1 MEKIFGKTWLQDTGI
16 EIVGSAL
23 TGIALYNFA
32 VPAGFPMTGFS
43 GLALILYRL
52 FHLPIGAMTI
62 VMNIP
67 VAFLCYRL
75 LGRQFFF
82 RSIRCMIISSLF
94 VDYVAPLLPLYSGD
108 RMIAAICTG
117 VLGGIGYALIY
128 LRNSSTGGSDFVV
141 MAVKAVRPYL
151 ELGKIIF
158 ATDAAIVVLGGVL
171 FRDFNG
177 VIYGLIIDYI
187 YALVTDKLM
196 YGMNAGK
203 LAMVVT
209 VRGKLVADK
218 IDEICHR
225 GTTILQARGGYRG
238 DQREMVLCACSNKD
252 MIGVERAVKTVDA
265 NAFTVI
271 LDSNSVL
278 GEGFRRFR
286 VAEKI
291 EEEDD
296 SMIE

>member
-1 MEKIFGKTWLQDTGI
+1 MEKIFGKHWLADTGMAI
-16 EIVGSAL
+16 LGSIL

-62 VMNIP
+62 ALNIP

-82 RSIRCMIISSLF
+82 RSVRCMILSSLF
-94 VDYVAPLLPLYSGD
+94 VDYVAPLLPLYTGD
-108 RMIAAICTG
+108 RMMAAICTG

-158 ATDAAIVVLGGVL
+158 ATDAAIVLLGGIL
-171 FRDFNG
+171 FRDFDG

-187 YALVTDKLM
+187 YAIVTDKLM

-203 LAMVVT
+203 LALVVT
-209 VRGKLVADK
+209 DHGKRMADK
-218 IDEICHR
+218 IDEVCHR
-225 GTTILQARGGYRG
+225 GTTILQGRGGYRE
-238 DQREMVLCACSNKD
+238 DRREVVMCACSNKD
-252 MIGVERAVKTVDA
+252 MIGVERAVKTVDP
-265 NAFTVI
+265 NAFTII
-271 LDSNSVL
+271 LESNAVL
-278 GEGFRRFR
+278 GEGFRHFR
-286 VAEKI
+286 VAEKV
-291 EEEDD
+291 DD
-296 SMIE
+296 LKDT